1 MGSRAS
7 SWAVLVVVAFVV
19 IGLGMASAL
28 LGPTNFAERVL
39 TFVAGCGLAFGMM
52 LATRRFGTQAS
63 ASRPTSV
70 AEIRSGETNGSFG
83 WPPPRRVLERRWIN
97 GRR

>member
-39 TFVAGCGLAFGMM
+39 TFAAGCGLSFGMM
-52 LATRRFGTQAS
+52 VASKRLAAQAS

-70 AEIRSGETNGSFG
+70 TEIRPAETSGSFG

>member
-7 SWAVLVVVAFVV
+7 SWAVLVVVAFVL
-19 IGLGMASAL
+19 IGLGMASVL
-28 LGPTNFAERVL
+28 IGPTNFAERVL
-39 TFVAGCGLAFGMM
+39 AFVAGCGLAFGMM
-52 LATRRFGTQAS
+52 LASRRLAAQAS

-70 AEIRSGETNGSFG
+70 TEIRPGETSASLG